1 MQVGSIAF
9 GFMAGMLSTL
19 SPCVL
24 PLLPL
29 VIGPAISS
37 HRFGLPAL
45 AAGLVVSFVG
55 IGLFVALVGFSI
67 GLDGDVFRFIS
78 AIILAGFGI
87 VLLSESLQQRFALVA
102 GGVSNGGNR
111 LMARFSFNGLAGQFM
126 LGLLRGAVW
135 SPCVGPTLG
144 AASVL
149 ASQGRDIPA
158 VAAVMLAFGL
168 GTALPLLLIG
178 TLSRE
183 ALGRWRGR
191 MISGG
196 KMGKRLLGGAALL
209 VAMLILTGFD
219 HTLESSLVAASPEWL
234 TNLTTQF

>member
-1 MQVGSIAF
+1 
-9 GFMAGMLSTL
+9 
-19 SPCVL
+19 
-24 PLLPL
+24 
-29 VIGPAISS
+29 
-37 HRFGLPAL
+37 
-45 AAGLVVSFVG
+45 
-55 IGLFVALVGFSI
+55 
-67 GLDGDVFRFIS
+67 
-78 AIILAGFGI
+78 
-87 VLLSESLQQRFALVA
+87 
-102 GGVSNGGNR
+102 
-111 LMARFSFNGLAGQFM
+111 MARFSFNGLTGQFM
-126 LGLLRGAVW
+126 LGLLLGAVW

-183 ALGRWRGR
+183 ALNRWRGR

-196 KMGKRLLGGAALL
+196 KMGKKVLGGAALL
-209 VAMLILTGFD
+209 VAMLILTGLD
-219 HTLESSLVAASPEWL
+219 HALESSLVAASPEWL